1 MPRARGAQAGRLVVL
16 VLRGRAPVSVDFL
29 TLVPQTLVVVEVFD
43 PFSLSLHGQIEE
55 LVAFENLVDPGNLL

>member
-1 MPRARGAQAGRLVVL
+1 M
-16 VLRGRAPVSVDFL
+16 SVDFL

-55 LVAFENLVDPGNLL
+55 LVALENLVDPGNLL